1 MVTVHKM
8 PPKNQFLTG
17 SGWEYDKFS
26 YQNEPQTITRL
37 EFNRNCLFVEYTQ
50 ESIQRLTTSSP
61 GAGILYHPS
70 ITPVEKLNPHHGDFE
85 YFRSDFEIET
95 SKSNKF
101 L

>member
-17 SGWEYDKFS
+17 SCWEYDKFS

-37 EFNRNCLFVEYTQ
+37 DFNSDCLFVEYTQ
-50 ESIQRLTTSSP
+50 ESILRLTTNSR
-61 GAGILYHPS
+61 GAGILYHHS
-70 ITPVEKLNPHHGDFE
+70 ITPVEKLNSCTG
-85 YFRSDFEIET
+85 DFEIET